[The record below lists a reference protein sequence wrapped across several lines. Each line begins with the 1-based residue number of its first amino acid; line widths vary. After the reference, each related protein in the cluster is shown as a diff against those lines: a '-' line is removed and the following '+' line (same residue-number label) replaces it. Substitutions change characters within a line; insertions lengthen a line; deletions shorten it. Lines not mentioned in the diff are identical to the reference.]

1 MRILH
6 LEGTPYAW
14 TFARFG
20 DACRELGVA
29 PRHVLHV
36 GGHLGQEVDHYR
48 AAGARRITYMEPT
61 PELAMHLHDLGD
73 DVEVVQAAAGAEP
86 GIAKLS
92 LCGGDGAWNT
102 LRPSE
107 DDAVGYAGVHGRET
121 TIDVDVVPIR
131 VVQRE
136 AADDGLAA
144 DVLVVDTQGTELDAL
159 RSADIGPSSG
169 VRLIIVETQ
178 SSGHPEAAHVV
189 DVDAHLAARGWVPVL
204 SWNHEHAHKPHAT
217 FADVFY
223 VPASAANVL
232 SHDR

>member
-1 MRILH
+1 MRVLH
-6 LEGTPYAW
+6 LEGTPHAW

-20 DACRELGVA
+20 DACRELGITPA
-29 PRHVLHV
+29 HVLHV
-36 GGHLGQEVDHYR
+36 GGHLGQEVEHYR
-48 AAGARRITYMEPT
+48 AAGAKRITYMEPT
-61 PELAMHLHDLGD
+61 PELAMHLRELGD

-102 LRPSE
+102 LRE
-107 DDAVGYAGVHGRET
+107 DIGEGAGVHGRQT

-159 RSADIGPSSG
+159 RSADISPASG

-204 SWNHEHAHKPHAT
+204 SWNHEHRGRPHET
-217 FADVFY
+217 FADVLY

-232 SHDR
+232 SRDR

>member
-73 DVEVVQAAAGAEP
+73 DVEVVQAAAGPAP
-86 GIAKLS
+86 AVAKLS

-102 LRPSE
+102 LRATD
-107 DDAVGYAGVHGRET
+107 DDAVGYAGVHGREKS
-121 TIDVDVVPIR
+121 IDVDVVPIR

-136 AADDGLAA
+136 AIDDGLAA
-144 DVLVVDTQGTELDAL
+144 DVLVVDTQGTELEAL
-159 RSADIGPSSG
+159 RSADISQSSG
-169 VRLIIVETQ
+169 VALIIVEAQ
-178 SSGHPEAAHVV
+178 SSGHPEAAHID
-189 DVDAHLAARGWVPVL
+189 DVTEHLGARGWVPVL
-204 SWNHEHAHKPHAT
+204 AWNHERAGQPHET

-223 VPASAANVL
+223 LPASAANVL
-232 SHDR
+232 SRDR